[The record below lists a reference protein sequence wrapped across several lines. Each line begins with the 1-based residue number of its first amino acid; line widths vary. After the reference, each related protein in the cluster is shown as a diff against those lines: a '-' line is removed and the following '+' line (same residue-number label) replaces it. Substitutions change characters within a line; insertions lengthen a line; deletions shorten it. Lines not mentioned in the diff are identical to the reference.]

1 MSSSRRCSILLWCI
15 VAQQGCAVRARAQA
29 GERARQNYGEHGR
42 ELITVE
48 VALRLLAALADPSAA
63 IARSVARGQPAHLL
77 KHLLHSAVFKARLGY
92 LGLP

>member
-1 MSSSRRCSILLWCI
+1 VQHVAVLRCCPASLRGAGASSSGR
-15 VAQQGCAVRARAQA
+15 
-29 GERARQNYGEHGR
+29 RARQNYGEHGR

-77 KHLLHSAVFKARLGY
+77 KHLLHSAVFKVRPG
-92 LGLP
+92 LGLG